1 MLVSSLPDYCL
12 FQEIR
17 QMLVSVLPGFLKLV
31 KIRHE
36 SLARKPATKACRES
50 LPGIST
56 RLADSRAGVACLF
69 TTKNILHGIFSWCY
83 NIRVIFVRK
92 RYENKEDGNELG
104 SGLSFSPKTPE
115 TLSFFFFAHF

>member
-1 MLVSSLPDYCL
+1 MLVSSLPDHCL
-12 FQEIR
+12 FHEIR

-31 KIRHE
+31 KIRH
-36 SLARKPATKACRES
+36 ES

-69 TTKNILHGIFSWCY
+69 TTKNILHGIFIWCY